1 MKSGIFKG
9 LAILWITF
17 LVTCCSQGVWIS
29 AQNEDYGNSL
39 IKPIQIREKNKCID
53 INVKYPSINSEIGTQ
68 VNNQIKSYTDNWIK
82 ETKDVLEDY
91 KKHGYICN
99 VGFELVSEYFVTRES
114 EDLISFYT
122 DYYQFT
128 GGAHGI
134 TTRKAYVVDRKTGK
148 PLNINELFKKGYDYK
163 TIIDKEIR
171 KQISKEKEKYFD
183 EGKNFKGINND
194 VKFYIRGNNIVI
206 YYSQYEIAPYAS
218 GLPEF
223 NIPISMFN
231 QNFIYDKI

>member
-1 MKSGIFKG
+1 MKSGILKG
-9 LAILWITF
+9 LAMLWITF

-29 AQNEDYGNSL
+29 AQDGDYGNSL
-39 IKPIQIREKNKCID
+39 IKQIQIREKNKCIEID
-53 INVKYPSINSEIGTQ
+53 VKYPHINSEIGTQ
-68 VNNQIKSYTDNWIK
+68 VNNQIKVYTENWIK
-82 ETKDVLEDY
+82 EVKDILEEY

-99 VGFELVSEYFVTRES
+99 TPYELVSKYFVTRES
-114 EDLISFYT
+114 DDLISFYT

-134 TTRKAYVVDRKTGK
+134 TTRKAYAVDRKTGK

-171 KQISKEKEKYFD
+171 NQIAKEKEKYFD
-183 EGKNFKGINND
+183 EGASFKGINDD

-218 GLPEF
+218 GIPEF